1 MLSVRAGSL
10 FIYRFY
16 DVANEIDLNRA
27 QAIIA
32 RSYPAYRLRLQRL
45 RPRVVRFANPPL
57 TLPLRPYRIEVSDWP
72 LPVAEIIVR
81 LYAFGAVAVR
91 LECPLP
97 EGTTMAEVEH
107 LTRSFLDIDAD
118 PVCRPLVLD
127 TLREVAPALYKPQWD
142 WEEWLDEDYLVVYVR
157 RFEGDAPLGA
167 PLLLREYD
175 FARLLMGEEIPLSDQ
190 VREAIMRYAYTY
202 TPEDLAVLSWEAAFV
217 YDTDGIM
224 DVPDL
229 LEFANAQLLE
239 LEFFDEYLDEEL
251 EKAYDDVE
259 AVQRGGG
266 FWRYAHMR
274 RVLNRLTMTVMEVTE
289 LSGRVIN
296 ALKITEDVFYAQVYT
311 GASEVLGLPTWIA
324 GVQEKLHALRDIY
337 AMLAEEATN
346 TRLMLLETAIVLL
359 ILFEIVL
366 AVLGIW

>member
-1 MLSVRAGSL
+1 VLTVRAGRL

-57 TLPLRPYRIEVSDWP
+57 TLPLRPYQADTSDWP
-72 LPVAEIIVR
+72 LPVEEMIVR

-91 LECPLP
+91 LDCPLP
-97 EGTTMAEVEH
+97 AGISMEEVERLSRH
-107 LTRSFLDIDAD
+107 FLEIDAD
-118 PVCRPLVLD
+118 PVCRPVALEVL
-127 TLREVAPALYKPQWD
+127 RQVAPALYKPQWD
-142 WEEWLDEDYLVVYVR
+142 WDAWLDEDYLVIYVR
-157 RFEGDAPLGA
+157 QFEGDAPLGA
-167 PLLLREYD
+167 PLLLKEYD
-175 FARLLMGEEIPLSDQ
+175 FARLLMGEESPLSPQ
-190 VREAIMRYAYTY
+190 VRDAVMRYAYTY

-239 LEFFDEYLDEEL
+239 LEFFDEFLDEEL
-251 EKAYDDVE
+251 ERAYDDVE

-266 FWRYAHMR
+266 VLRYAHMR

-324 GVQEKLHALRDIY
+324 GVQEKVNALRDIY

-346 TRLMLLETAIVLL
+346 SRLMILEATIVLL
-359 ILFEIVL
+359 ILLEIVL
-366 AVLGIW
+366 AFLGIW